1 MSDGM
6 AVMGRELTMAVTSD
20 IRVTSSSWVS
30 FCALVSNSM
39 ASRMRRIVPSWRS
52 QTPPK
57 WDASGRLNCHSQP
70 CSVRYFSTAL
80 HIHFG

>member
-1 MSDGM
+1 MSVGM

-39 ASRMRRIVPSWRS
+39 ASRVRRIVP
-52 QTPPK
+52 
-57 WDASGRLNCHSQP
+57 
-70 CSVRYFSTAL
+70 F
-80 HIHFG
+80 